1 MLPPRMPSQTSLF
14 APFGFPLRISS
25 MVYPYPTPCSTRSAS
40 RKLVFPLAF
49 VPTKIFSAPRS
60 SDTFSKL
67 LNPSISMCSITSSAS
82 PPHHLSAHHRR
93 HRPAP
98 KCLSV
103 KRRIPAARVGLVDVV
118 SPAQFRAEDRHVS
131 ERAGRQGA
139 AAQAH
144 HGFRPGCE
152 QFHQAV
158 QSDLTRVYQFL
169 ERQRDG
175 GFQTDD
181 AEWASLELLHLF
193 AAGVRGVIG
202 GDGAHGAGGD
212 G

>member
-1 MLPPRMPSQTSLF
+1 M
-14 APFGFPLRISS
+14 
-25 MVYPYPTPCSTRSAS
+25 PCSTRRAS
-40 RKLVFPLAF
+40 KKLLFPLAF

-60 SDTFSKL
+60 SDTFRRL
-67 LNPSISMCSITSSAS
+67 LNPSISICSITISAS
-82 PPHHLSAHHRR
+82 PPHHLSAYHRR
-93 HRPAP
+93 HRAAAEG
-98 KCLSV
+98 LSV
-103 KRRIPAARVGLVDVV
+103 KRRIPAARMGLVHVV
-118 SPAQFRAEDRHVS
+118 GPVQFRAENRHVS

-158 QSDLTRVYQFL
+158 QSDFTRVYQFL

-202 GDGAHGAGGD
+202 G
-212 G
+212 